1 MLETTSSELGEKAQS
16 LVGGSASA
24 ARDMLGQTVAATGQT
39 VAATGQTVSQGM
51 ESMLDGMQQI
61 KQKLEGVAQELPSA
75 PTSSRLAW
83 RAGRWLGRVE
93 GVIWLGSKGL
103 GMWWRQKKKQLQ
115 HQPPNESARMLAQW
129 VPSVIA
135 IGWLSVQLWNRLRG
149 SSTK

>member
-1 MLETTSSELGEKAQS
+1 MPETTSSELGEKAQS

-24 ARDMLGQTVAATGQT
+24 ARDIMGQAAATTGQAA
-39 VAATGQTVSQGM
+39 AATGQTVSQGM
-51 ESMLDGMQQI
+51 DSMLDGMQQI
-61 KQKLEGVAQELPSA
+61 KRKLEDTAQGLPSA

-103 GMWWRQKKKQLQ
+103 GIWWGQTKKRLQ
-115 HQPPNESARMLAQW
+115 RQPPNERARMLAQW

-135 IGWLSVQLWNRLRG
+135 IGWLSVQVWNRLRG
-149 SSTK
+149 STTK